1 MRSRITIVVIIA
13 LALTGLLYVAHTIDL
28 FGIAQRMHGG

>member
-1 MRSRITIVVIIA
+1 MNRRITIIAIIA
-13 LALTGLLYVAHTIDL
+13 AAVAGLMYAMHTIDL